1 MKTGIADLPLHFGHC
16 PPWLFDKMKELSRVI
31 SEIIITEYG
40 QDEFLRRIANP
51 FFFQAFGCTVGFDWH
66 SSGLST
72 TLTGA
77 LKEAKLEDFG
87 IAILGGKGRA
97 SRKVPQEIELLSEKF
112 SLSTK
117 EIERLKYA
125 SRMSAKVDSSVV
137 QDGFNLYHHTFFV
150 SENGKWAVIQQGMN
164 TEIQYAR
171 RYHWLSEN
179 VESFV
184 AEPHEAICCDIS
196 MPKVLNMTSKEN
208 EELRKCSVDLVKEDP
223 NKLKKYFAAKN
234 NLLIYLGMPKQHYI
248 DLKDYEA
255 LTKLHQFQPENY
267 EELIAFKGVGAKT
280 VRALALISQ
289 LIFGTE
295 ISWKDPVKFSFAHG
309 GKDGTPYKI
318 NRKVYESTI
327 QILNDAIKNSRLKNR
342 DKLDAIKRLNDFFD
356 I

>member
-16 PPWLFDKMKELSRVI
+16 PPWFFEKMKELSRVI

-87 IAILGGKGRA
+87 ITVLGGKGKA
-97 SRKVPQEIELLSEKF
+97 SRKVPEEIELLSEKF

-137 QDGFNLYHHTFFV
+137 QDGFNLYHHAFFV

-184 AEPHEAICCDIS
+184 VEPHEAICCDIN

-208 EELRKCSVDLVKEDP
+208 EDVRKCSVDLVKDNT

-248 DLKDYEA
+248 DLKDYET

-267 EELIAFKGVGAKT
+267 EELVSFKGVGAKT